1 MHLTFNRLRN
11 FPSILTLLNVFIMKE
26 CWSLSNVFSESIDMS
41 FINYF
46 DMMYLHQL
54 ISDVRSVIHYK
65 DKETLVMVYELFHM
79 LMDSFTGILLRIF
92 ASILMR
98 ETSL

>member
-1 MHLTFNRLRN
+1 
-11 FPSILTLLNVFIMKE
+11 MKE
-26 CWSLSNVFSESIDMS
+26 CWNLSNVFSDSIDMS
-41 FINYF
+41 FINYC

-54 ISDVRSVIHYK
+54 ISDIRSVLYYK
-65 DKETLVMVYELFHM
+65 HKETLVMVYELFHM
-79 LMDSFTGILLRIF
+79 SMDSFTSILLRIF